1 MRVRAF
7 SLLFRATV
15 ILTALETAVAI
26 ALTVSGS
33 VRDRRQQSARDDNRL
48 LVREL
53 GLTDLALCCG
63 TSYTRHPSQADI
75 FAAHGEHPAAIEHF
89 PSGSIVQPPPTSDF
103 FEPQPAPGA
112 VP

>member
-1 MRVRAF
+1 MLRRTRG
-7 SLLFRATV
+7 SLTPVL
-15 ILTALETAVAI
+15 ALLLVLEIAVLI
-26 ALTVSGS
+26 ALSSSGAAEFQS
-33 VRDRRQQSARDDNRL
+33 QQRARDVNLL
-48 LVREL
+48 LVQRL
-53 GLTDLALCCG
+53 GLTDLALSPG